1 MAVMQEELTFYPH
14 FGGQIKLRTL
24 HRCCL
29 GSYRSFLIWSLFMSK
44 LYTSSKPELKQV
56 FASLR
61 MSFVFVGIFSFFI
74 NILMLVPPIYMLQVY
89 DRVMTSRSE
98 ETLLMITLIV
108 VWMFITMGL
117 LDFTRSRM
125 LIRISAKMDD
135 RLSTRIYEATGKASL
150 VTPGSNTAQ
159 AMGDLTSLRQFMTGT
174 GPLAF
179 FDLPWVPIYFVILYL
194 FHPWLAYFALFAA
207 AILIFITLLN
217 SFSTSKPLE
226 EAQASSAQSSQLMQ
240 AQLRNSEVVHAMG
253 MSRNMLSRWLQTHL
267 ESLKSQGKAS
277 DRAAIWAN
285 MSKTLR
291 MMFQSLMLGLGGYL
305 AISNEISGG
314 MVIAGSIL
322 MGRALAPIDQL
333 LGAWKPFSAARA
345 SHKRL
350 NELLT
355 AYPAE
360 AAPMSLPPPTG
371 AISAEQLM
379 VMAPGTRTA
388 VLQGIHF
395 SINAGEALVVLGP
408 SAAGKSSLIRAI
420 VGVWPS
426 VSGSIRLDGTE
437 VGHWNREELGPYI
450 GYLPQDVELFGGT
463 VAENISRFGE
473 TDSTKI
479 VAAAKAAGVDEL
491 IRHLPDG
498 YDTRI
503 GIGGSSLSG
512 GQRQRIGLARALYG
526 SPSLIILDEPNAN
539 LDDVGERCLI
549 EACVKMKKEGTSL
562 ILVTHRPNILPIAD
576 KILMLVDGKM
586 HMFGARDQVLQELS
600 KAKAPLP
607 PKKAPAPPA
616 TIPPATV
623 VNIPR

>member
-1 MAVMQEELTFYPH
+1 
-14 FGGQIKLRTL
+14 
-24 HRCCL
+24 
-29 GSYRSFLIWSLFMSK
+29 
-44 LYTSSKPELKQV
+44 
-56 FASLR
+56 
-61 MSFVFVGIFSFFI
+61 
-74 NILMLVPPIYMLQVY
+74 
-89 DRVMTSRSE
+89 
-98 ETLLMITLIV
+98 
-108 VWMFITMGL
+108 
-117 LDFTRSRM
+117 
-125 LIRISAKMDD
+125 
-135 RLSTRIYEATGKASL
+135 
-150 VTPGSNTAQ
+150 
-159 AMGDLTSLRQFMTGT
+159 
-174 GPLAF
+174 
-179 FDLPWVPIYFVILYL
+179 
-194 FHPWLAYFALFAA
+194 
-207 AILIFITLLN
+207 
-217 SFSTSKPLE
+217 
-226 EAQASSAQSSQLMQ
+226 
-240 AQLRNSEVVHAMG
+240 
-253 MSRNMLSRWLQTHL
+253 
-267 ESLKSQGKAS
+267 
-277 DRAAIWAN
+277 

-600 KAKAPLP
+600 KAQAPLP

-616 TIPPATV
+616 TMPPATV

>member
-1 MAVMQEELTFYPH
+1 
-14 FGGQIKLRTL
+14 
-24 HRCCL
+24 
-29 GSYRSFLIWSLFMSK
+29 MSK

-61 MSFVFVGIFSFFI
+61 TSFVFVGIFSFFI
-74 NILMLVPPIYMLQVY
+74 NILMLVPPVYMLQVY

-98 ETLLMITLIV
+98 ETLLMITIIV
-108 VWMFITMGL
+108 AWMFITMGL

-135 RLSTRIYEATGKASL
+135 RLSTRVYQAMGKASL
-150 VTPGSNTAQ
+150 IAPNSNTAQ
-159 AMGDLTSLRQFMTGT
+159 ALADLTSLRQFMTGT

-179 FDLPWVPIYFVILYL
+179 FDLPWVPIYFGIMYL

-207 AILIFITLLN
+207 LVLITITLIN
-217 SFSTSKPLE
+217 SVSTNKPLQ
-226 EAQASSAQSSQLMQ
+226 EAQSSSAQSSQLMQ

-253 MSRNMLSRWLQTHL
+253 MGGNMMNRWLSSHF
-267 ESLKSQGKAS
+267 ESLKKQGKAS

-333 LGAWKPFSAARA
+333 LGAWKPFSAARE
-345 SHKRL
+345 SYKRL

-355 AYPAE
+355 TYPIE
-360 AAPMSLPPPTG
+360 AAPMSLPPPKGTV
-371 AISAEQLM
+371 SAEQLM
-379 VMAPGTRTA
+379 VLAPGTRTP
-388 VLQGIHF
+388 VLQGINF
-395 SINAGEALVVLGP
+395 TVNAGEALVVLGP

-420 VGVWPS
+420 VGVWPGA
-426 VSGSIRLDGTE
+426 SGSIRIDGTE
-437 VGHWNREELGPYI
+437 IAHWNREELGPYI

-463 VAENISRFGE
+463 VAENIARFGE
-473 TDSTKI
+473 TDSAKV
-479 VAAAKAAGVDEL
+479 VAAAEAAGVDEL

-503 GIGGSSLSG
+503 GVGGSSLSG

-526 SPSLIILDEPNAN
+526 SPSLVILDEPNAN
-539 LDDVGERCLI
+539 LDDVGEKCLI
-549 EACVKMKKEGTSL
+549 AACVKLKEQGTSL
-562 ILVTHRPNILPIAD
+562 ILVTHRPNILSIAD
-576 KILMLVDGKM
+576 KVLVLKDGKM
-586 HMFGARDQVLQELS
+586 HMFGARDQVLQELTKQAQS
-600 KAKAPLP
+600 QLP
-607 PKKAPAPPA
+607 PKQAPATPPVA
-616 TIPPATV
+616 STSPPPKKPTPPISGV